1 MGIRPIAAIIA
12 VVAAALTVAGCGAG
26 SSRPETAPPSTTLVI
41 RASNN
46 VAGTA
51 VLTLRCDP
59 SGGTLSDATAACAR
73 LSHAP
78 LGVLLHPVA
87 FRCPGGPLSP
97 WDLHLTGRTGDRPV
111 HVDIA
116 TCMTPQVRIIRLLGI
131 TTSQLLKSSRQA
143 ADARRPTL
151 PTRSPHGGETSWAP
165 RPIPCAGIKSRRTNQ
180 LRAIGCAARSGSV
193 RANDLPPG
201 VRGTVDFGLSLGT
214 ARSGAPT
221 YGYVT

>member
-12 VVAAALTVAGCGAG
+12 VVAAALTVASCGAG

-151 PTRSPHGGETSWAP
+151 PTRSPHGGRRLGRLDPSLAPVSNRGGQTNSARLAARLGAGASAPTTSP
-165 RPIPCAGIKSRRTNQ
+165 R
-180 LRAIGCAARSGSV
+180 GCAAR
-193 RANDLPPG
+193 L
-201 VRGTVDFGLSLGT
+201 TLGCL
-214 ARSGAPT
+214 
-221 YGYVT
+221 

>member
-46 VAGTA
+46 VAGIA

-143 ADARRPTL
+143 LTPGVRPFRHVLRTGGRRLGRLDPSLAPVSNRGGQTNSARLAARLGAGASAPT
-151 PTRSPHGGETSWAP
+151 TSP
-165 RPIPCAGIKSRRTNQ
+165 R
-180 LRAIGCAARSGSV
+180 GCAAR
-193 RANDLPPG
+193 L
-201 VRGTVDFGLSLGT
+201 TLGCL
-214 ARSGAPT
+214 
-221 YGYVT
+221 